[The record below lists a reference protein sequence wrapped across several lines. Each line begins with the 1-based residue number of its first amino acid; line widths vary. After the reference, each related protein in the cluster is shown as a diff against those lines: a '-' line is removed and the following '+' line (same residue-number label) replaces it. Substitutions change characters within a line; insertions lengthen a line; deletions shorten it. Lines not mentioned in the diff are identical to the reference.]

1 MHCKTFTLVLLA
13 LGCSFSSWAQ
23 SSATNL
29 LNSPK
34 LPYLTSADPV
44 AYPFQF
50 SAASSDYLTRFREMY
65 GLEEVVA
72 KETTDLGR
80 ARALC
85 QWVHFRLDHDGH
97 KQFKSQDPFAILKA
111 AQAGQQV
118 QCVEFGLVLAA
129 AFNAIG
135 IPARPLYLKAEDVQT
150 RASAAGHA
158 LAEAWLPDQ
167 GKWVMVDAQA
177 DIIPMLGTTPLNA
190 VELQQALATDQED
203 LTVLTSTNSKAKP
216 YFKWVNQY
224 LFYFDTV
231 MDNRYGVKS
240 ARTALML
247 VPVHAHKPV
256 IFQRT
261 EAIHN
266 IRYTNSAAT
275 FYTPPTLSN
284 DMTAKSGGTVAP

>member
-1 MHCKTFTLVLLA
+1 MPAFSQSASVLL
-13 LGCSFSSWAQ
+13 S
-23 SSATNL
+23 
-29 LNSPK
+29 SPK
-34 LPYLTSADPV
+34 LPYLSTADPV
-44 AYPFQF
+44 TYPFQF
-50 SAASSDYLTRFREMY
+50 SPPTTEYLTRFREMY
-65 GLEEVVA
+65 GLDEVVA
-72 KETTDLGR
+72 NETTDLGR

-97 KQFKSQDPFAILKA
+97 KQFKSQDVFAILKA

-177 DIIPMLGTTPLNA
+177 NLIPMLGSTPLNA
-190 VELQQALATDQED
+190 VELQQALAADTEG
-203 LTVLTSTNSKAKP
+203 LTVLSSTNEKARS

-240 ARTALML
+240 ARTGLML
-247 VPVHAHKPV
+247 VPMHAHKPV
-256 IFQRT
+256 VFQRT

-266 IRYTNSAAT
+266 IRYTNSVTT
-275 FYTPPTLSN
+275 FYAPPTQFGTI
-284 DMTAKSGGTVAP
+284 TAKSGSSLAP

>member
-1 MHCKTFTLVLLA
+1 MYRRTFTLLFTA
-13 LGCSFSSWAQ
+13 LSMSLMAQ
-23 SSATNL
+23 GQAPTAAPDS
-29 LNSPK
+29 
-34 LPYLTSADPV
+34 PYLATLDPV

-50 SAASSDYLTRFREMY
+50 SSPKEPYLTRFREMF
-65 GLEEVVA
+65 GLQEVVA
-72 KETTDLGR
+72 QETTDLGR

-85 QWVHFRLDHDGH
+85 QWVHFRLEHDGH

-129 AFNAIG
+129 AFNAVG

-158 LAEAWLPDQ
+158 LAEAWLPDL

-190 VELQQALATDQED
+190 VELQQAIAADAEG
-203 LTVLTSTNSKAKP
+203 LTVLTSTDAKP
-216 YFKWVNQY
+216 KSYFKWVNQY

-240 ARTALML
+240 ARTGLML
-247 VPVHAHKPV
+247 VPLRAHKPV
-256 IFQRT
+256 VFQRT

-266 IRYTNSAAT
+266 IRYTNSVAT
-275 FYTPPTLSN
+275 FYAPPTSSTE
-284 DMTAKSGGTVAP
+284 MTAKSGSLSAP

>member
-1 MHCKTFTLVLLA
+1 MHSKTFTLFLLA
-13 LGCSFSSWAQ
+13 LGCRLTALGQ
-23 SSATNL
+23 SSSEL
-29 LNSPK
+29 LSSPN
-34 LPYLTSADPV
+34 LPYLTAADPV

-50 SAASSDYLTRFREMY
+50 SSPNSEYLTRFREMF
-65 GLEEVVA
+65 GLQEVIA
-72 KETTDLGR
+72 QETTDLGR

-85 QWVHFRLDHDGH
+85 QWVHFRLEHDGH

-118 QCVEFGLVLAA
+118 QCVEYGLVLAA
-129 AFNAIG
+129 AFNAVG
-135 IPARPLYLKAEDVQT
+135 IPARPLYLKAADVQT

-158 LAEAWLPDQ
+158 LAEAWLPDV

-177 DIIPMLGTTPLNA
+177 DIIPMLGSTPLNA
-190 VELQQALATDQED
+190 VELQQALAAERED
-203 LTVLTSTNSKAKP
+203 LTVLTSTNSKAK
-216 YFKWVNQY
+216 YYYKWVNQY

-240 ARTALML
+240 ARTGLML
-247 VPVHAHKPV
+247 VPTHAHKPV
-256 IFQRT
+256 VFQRT

-275 FYTPPTLSN
+275 FYAPPTTTEV
-284 DMTAKSGGTVAP
+284 MTAKSGGAVSP